1 VPGDDDAR
9 AALFVEHARRYAE
22 LGWALI
28 PLNGKV
34 PRSRQ
39 WQQETPE
46 PPELVAGKWAHW
58 GKQHGVGVNLG
69 ASRLAVIEDDT
80 AAGRAKLVELLGDEL
95 AGAPIVESGGRSQH
109 RYYLD
114 EGYEN
119 ASRDGLELRCGRQ
132 QCVLP
137 PSTHPLSGRPY
148 RWLVEPW
155 AVELTPVP
163 AAVLDFFAQS
173 KGKLFAGPVGDEIRK
188 PGRRRALLS
197 LAGTLRRRGLGADE
211 ILVALEAVNATRCK
225 PPLSDGELAE
235 LARDIARRYAPAPPD
250 PEQERIDQEA
260 EQQLVAHDVREPSR
274 KSRKRQLRQRTISAV
289 TAKAVELVN
298 EFIPLGASSLVAGI
312 GGLGKS
318 GLLLAWAAPVTKAG
332 RDVLI
337 VSYEDTAEQVIRPR
351 FEALDGDLERLHELY
366 VDPLDGSVSFPD
378 DLPDLEQ
385 IIVERNARLLLID
398 PVSASIDVRL
408 DAHKDRDMRVV
419 LGQLAALA
427 ARHEL
432 ASVLNAH
439 LNKTPSVDPYLRI
452 NGSVAFYNAARSV
465 VTVTPDPLDP
475 ETQRL
480 VAHQKSNYGRL
491 APVQRWKIEIVQVPS
506 PSGPIET
513 MKMVYVED
521 AEDVAREDV
530 LGTASADKQT
540 EAATLI
546 LAELA
551 FERRLSSDVKA
562 AGMKQGISSRTIQ
575 RAAQDLEIVVEEETT
590 ESGRVTHWSLPE
602 GSRQPSLHESGATPL
617 EPHEQ
622 AHNHAELGGSRQNSA
637 EGDGATP

>member
-1 VPGDDDAR
+1 
-9 AALFVEHARRYAE
+9 
-22 LGWALI
+22 
-28 PLNGKV
+28 
-34 PRSRQ
+34 
-39 WQQETPE
+39 
-46 PPELVAGKWAHW
+46 
-58 GKQHGVGVNLG
+58 
-69 ASRLAVIEDDT
+69 
-80 AAGRAKLVELLGDEL
+80 
-95 AGAPIVESGGRSQH
+95 
-109 RYYLD
+109 
-114 EGYEN
+114 
-119 ASRDGLELRCGRQ
+119 
-132 QCVLP
+132 
-137 PSTHPLSGRPY
+137 
-148 RWLVEPW
+148 
-155 AVELTPVP
+155 
-163 AAVLDFFAQS
+163 VLDFFAQ
-173 KGKLFAGPVGDEIRK
+173 GRGELFADPVGDEIRK

-197 LAGTLRRRGLGADE
+197 LAGTLRRRGLGAEE
-211 ILVALEAVNATRCK
+211 IHTALAAVNATRCK

-250 PEQERIDQEA
+250 PEQERIGRDAEHALEGQE
-260 EQQLVAHDVREPSR
+260 EQPAGPSSR
-274 KSRKRQLRQRTISAV
+274 SRKRQLQQRPIATV

-298 EFIPLGASSLVAGI
+298 EFVPVGANSLVAGI

-318 GLLLAWAAPVTKAG
+318 GLLLAWAAPITKAG

-337 VSYEDTAEQVIRPR
+337 VSYEDAAEQVIRPR

-378 DLPDLEQ
+378 DLPDLER
-385 IIVERNARLLLID
+385 IIVERRARLLLVD

-408 DAHKDRDMRVV
+408 DAHKDRDLRVV

-480 VAHQKSNYGRL
+480 IAQQKSNYGRL

-530 LGTASADKQT
+530 LGAASTDKQT

-575 RAAQDLEIVVEEETT
+575 RAAQDLEIIVEEETT
-590 ESGRVTHWSLPE
+590 ESGRVTYWSLRE
-602 GSRQPSLHESGATPL
+602 GSRQPLLDESGAIPLEAHEQAHGQAETEGSRQISDVERGATPL
-617 EPHEQ
+617 ANETAAHE
-622 AHNHAELGGSRQNSA
+622 RQ
-637 EGDGATP
+637 EGEAS